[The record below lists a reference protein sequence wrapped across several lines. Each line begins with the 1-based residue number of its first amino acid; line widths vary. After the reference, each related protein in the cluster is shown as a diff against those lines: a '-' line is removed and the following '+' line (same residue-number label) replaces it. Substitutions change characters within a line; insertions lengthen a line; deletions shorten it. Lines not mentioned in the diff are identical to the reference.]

1 MSSTTGFAVRTSILA
16 ALGVAFSGQALA
28 QAAASASDDLEEI
41 VVTGSSIKGVAPVG
55 SNLVTVGR
63 EEIEDLGAQTV
74 QQILKTVPSVVGLQ
88 SAGQGAYGSF
98 DGAGTNAPTIHGLGA
113 SASNSTLVLLNGHR
127 LPVSGINHVLADPN
141 IVAPLALERVEVLA
155 DGASSV
161 YGSDAV
167 AGVVNFITR
176 RNVEGV
182 EASVQTGFA
191 DGYSTLNAGFL
202 AGTNWETGS
211 LLFSYNFSDRD
222 NLEAVDRDYV
232 RADQRP
238 RGGRNFTT
246 NRCGPASITVG
257 SGTAAQ
263 TFYSPYTT
271 PAGTVAGDC
280 DPSFHADLIGSERRH
295 NIFMSVQQQIGE
307 RLDLTGD
314 FIYSDRTNRQDVP
327 RGNASATMFGP
338 GNTTALAGQISPFFR
353 IPAGAPATTNQV
365 SVNFSGDAL
374 LGPGAYIEGSAET
387 LYGRLDG
394 EYALSDSW
402 SFNLGYLFG
411 IDTAKQQN
419 YGQMCGSCFNLAIN
433 GTTNGGGN
441 TTAPSIPGTTTAV
454 LNTPL
459 TAANALD
466 PFGSGTS
473 AEVLS
478 RLTDSTQIQ
487 VGDQTIQNVY
497 FKFAGDLFSMP
508 GGEAKLA
515 VGGEYLDYALDQDI
529 TRPNNT
535 GPASTGSAILSIPYE
550 RDVKSVYA
558 EVYLPLIGANQG
570 IPLVRALDLNLS
582 GRYDDYSD
590 FGSTTNPKIAFNWEV
605 IQGFKFRGNYA
616 EAFVAPALT
625 SRGANDAGLTGESGF
640 SGIQG
645 GALPGGAPTI
655 VTANFP
661 SAIGIPGCPPG
672 SVTCSLNNVT
682 GLFLTG
688 GNGGLEPQT
697 GKSWSVGFD
706 FTPDFLPGFQ
716 LSVTRWS
723 NELRGGITAPVPSLV
738 LGSSDLSYLIQF
750 YSTGAT
756 PAQIAAATA
765 GLPQTG
771 ALNATTYFIYNFQQ
785 RNVLNLDVAGYDLSA
800 MYAFD
805 TSIGNFVLGAAY
817 TYKDKFDQ
825 FFGATGTKFSVL
837 GTAGFN
843 TTFPSVKDEGRLSV
857 RYGIGAFSANAYYN
871 YLGSYRNWS
880 GSTAIPVVRVGGFP
894 VSGGDPVDSFGTLD
908 LNVSYRFQ
916 DLWFSRE
923 TQLFVDATNVLDE
936 DPPQYNTFAIGG
948 NNGVGVAGYDPVNAS
963 PLGRV
968 ITVGIRAK
976 F

>member
-28 QAAASASDDLEEI
+28 QAAASADDALEEI

-141 IVAPLALERVEVLA
+141 IVAPLALERVEVSA
-155 DGASSV
+155 ENASSV

-182 EASVQTGFA
+182 EVSLQTGFA
-191 DGYSTLNAGFL
+191 DGYGTLNAGFL
-202 AGTNWETGS
+202 TGTNWGTGS

-238 RGGRNFTT
+238 RGGRNFTS
-246 NRCGPASITVG
+246 NRCGPASMTVG
-257 SGTAAQ
+257 TQ

-271 PAGTVAGDC
+271 AAGTVAGDC
-280 DPSFHADLIGSERRH
+280 DPSYHADLIGSERRH
-295 NIFMSVQQQIGE
+295 NVFMSVQQEIGE

-314 FIYSDRTNRQDVP
+314 FIYSDRKNNQAVP

-338 GNTTALAGQISPFFR
+338 GHPTALAGQINPYF
-353 IPAGAPATTNQV
+353 IVPAGAPITTNQV

-374 LGPGAYIEGSAET
+374 LGPGAHIESSAQT
-387 LYGRLDG
+387 IYGRLDG
-394 EYALSDSW
+394 EYAISDSW

-411 IDTAKQQN
+411 VDTAKQTN
-419 YGQMCGSCFNLAIN
+419 TGQLCGSCFNLAIN

-441 TTAPSIPGTTTAV
+441 PALPSIPGTTTAV

-459 TAANALD
+459 TAANALN
-466 PFGSGTS
+466 PYGSGTS
-473 AEVLS
+473 AAVLA

-497 FKFAGDLFSMP
+497 FKVDGDVFPLP
-508 GGEAKLA
+508 GGAAKLA

-535 GPASTGSAILSIPYE
+535 GPSSTGSAILSIPYE
-550 RDVKSVYA
+550 RDVMSAYA
-558 EVYLPLIGANQG
+558 ELYLPLIGRDQG
-570 IPLVRALDLNLS
+570 IPLVRALDINLS

-590 FGSTTNPKIAFNWEV
+590 FGSTTNPKIAFNWEMF
-605 IQGFKFRGNYA
+605 QGFRLRGNYA

-625 SRGANDAGLTGESGF
+625 SRGSNDAGLTGESGF
-640 SGIQG
+640 SGIAG

-655 VTANFP
+655 ITANYP

-706 FTPDFLPGFQ
+706 FNPEFLPGFQ

-723 NELRGGITAPVPSLV
+723 NELRGGITAPV
-738 LGSSDLSYLIQF
+738 G
-750 YSTGAT
+750 
-756 PAQIAAATA
+756 
-765 GLPQTG
+765 
-771 ALNATTYFIYNFQQ
+771 
-785 RNVLNLDVAGYDLSA
+785 
-800 MYAFD
+800 
-805 TSIGNFVLGAAY
+805 
-817 TYKDKFDQ
+817 
-825 FFGATGTKFSVL
+825 
-837 GTAGFN
+837 
-843 TTFPSVKDEGRLSV
+843 
-857 RYGIGAFSANAYYN
+857 
-871 YLGSYRNWS
+871 
-880 GSTAIPVVRVGGFP
+880 
-894 VSGGDPVDSFGTLD
+894 
-908 LNVSYRFQ
+908 
-916 DLWFSRE
+916 
-923 TQLFVDATNVLDE
+923 
-936 DPPQYNTFAIGG
+936 
-948 NNGVGVAGYDPVNAS
+948 
-963 PLGRV
+963 
-968 ITVGIRAK
+968 
-976 F
+976 